1 MIDSY
6 EKEIIMLKGKVF
18 IMTQVHLIDNRNEKT
33 KLVDELASCQ
43 QELGRRRT
51 PTDLLKPEPP
61 RDGTPRKSN
70 PARHRRHRTVPPFS
84 LSERKVETK
93 DHATQVSSSECNSR
107 PIADQILCFP
117 YGMVVNVYLPIPT
130 HSHAILTAAA
140 FPPIQI
146 SGTASV
152 STED

>member
-1 MIDSY
+1 MTDSY
-6 EKEIIMLKGKVF
+6 EKEIIMLKGKVDSHEKEDIKLRGMTDSYQKEITMLKGKVDSYEKENNKLREKVDTF
-18 IMTQVHLIDNRNEKT
+18 KKVLNITQVHLIDNRNEKT

-84 LSERKVETK
+84 LTERKVETK
-93 DHATQVSSSECNSR
+93 DHTTQVSSS
-107 PIADQILCFP
+107 
-117 YGMVVNVYLPIPT
+117 
-130 HSHAILTAAA
+130 
-140 FPPIQI
+140 
-146 SGTASV
+146 
-152 STED
+152 